1 MKFEIIRK
9 DDFPNLNAYYSVN
22 DSCFD
27 TSPLVNVDI
36 SVTVAYLNIG
46 ISSEDMSIKCIW
58 GFSPRE
64 SWNEKSLLAPFAV
77 NGKVKLDG
85 EHQPGMSWRVDKD
98 KMWESYFDKE
108 SGWYCIGATE
118 IQQNDVAVRVCN
130 NMLVVVD
137 NEGKLKSVLINPVF
151 S

>member
-46 ISSEDMSIKCIW
+46 ISSEDMSIKFIW
-58 GFSPRE
+58 
-64 SWNEKSLLAPFAV
+64 
-77 NGKVKLDG
+77 
-85 EHQPGMSWRVDKD
+85 
-98 KMWESYFDKE
+98 
-108 SGWYCIGATE
+108 
-118 IQQNDVAVRVCN
+118 
-130 NMLVVVD
+130 
-137 NEGKLKSVLINPVF
+137 
-151 S
+151 